1 MSDKRKIEELINV
14 KVIENNEETVRVS
27 FDETL
32 SLQECVDKIQPYRE
46 SASKELGFITDSDLE
61 ACTIYKN
68 PNNPSEYILPVSSY
82 FDIEPEKIDS
92 AYKFSASYYEEL
104 GVESEGRSYVAD
116 ATVILQM
123 YSDIDE
129 DVFFTTVSENE
140 ETTVQQLREYES
152 ELIRNIED
160 SAQDDTNFD

>member
-1 MSDKRKIEELINV
+1 MSNHKIEELKNV
-14 KVIENNEETVRVS
+14 KVINKNQETIRVS

-32 SLQECVDKIQPYRE
+32 SLQECVDKIQAYRE
-46 SASKELGFITDSDLE
+46 AESKELGFITDSDLE

-68 PNNPSEYILPVSSY
+68 PECPSKYILPISSY
-82 FDIEPEKIDS
+82 FDIEAEKIDS
-92 AYKFSASYYEEL
+92 AYKFSASYYEKL
-104 GVESEGRSYVAD
+104 GVDSEGRSYVAD

-140 ETTVQQLREYES
+140 DTTVQQLREYES

-160 SAQDDTNFD
+160 SAQDNTKN